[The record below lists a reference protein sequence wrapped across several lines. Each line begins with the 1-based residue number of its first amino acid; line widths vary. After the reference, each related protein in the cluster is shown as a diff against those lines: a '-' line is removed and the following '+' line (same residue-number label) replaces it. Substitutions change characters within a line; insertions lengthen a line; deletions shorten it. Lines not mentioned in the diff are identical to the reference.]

1 MISQLMKTGQFDADS
16 IKQFAV
22 NYVSTMAFIL
32 LGYWFY
38 TTFSGF
44 HIQHFAHNWRPAY
57 GQNMLDIFIYTRG
70 FWRGFVVVF
79 AVALVPYFL
88 IEEKGLSKAALS
100 WSGAAKALF
109 PRLGAVSV
117 EEHQAML
124 ASALK
129 FFFVPFILDAF
140 IAHVAAVNYRTADL
154 IRWVLLPEFD
164 RSLFIKDFP
173 QFLCGLALAYIYFFD
188 IVPFVV
194 GYLVDSE
201 RLGSKIKSVENTWR
215 GWFFC
220 LICYPPFNSAFG
232 NFFTTHY
239 DEYVKPFDGLLYAG
253 GLHTALNIGALFL
266 LALYASVS
274 VSLGAKAS
282 NLTSRGIV
290 TTGLFQYVRHPA
302 YAAKNGAWW
311 LFSIGAA
318 IHTYRAGGNWLY
330 PLIALVFWTW
340 VYYNRAITEE
350 QHLLRTDP
358 EYEFYMGQV
367 KCRFIPKVF

>member
-1 MISQLMKTGQFDADS
+1 MIQVMKAGQFDLDT
-16 IKQFAV
+16 IKRFAV
-22 NYVSTMAFIL
+22 NYVSTMALIL

-38 TTFSGF
+38 TTFSNY
-44 HIQHFAHNWRPAY
+44 HIHYFAHNWRPAY

-79 AVALVPYFL
+79 GVALIPYFL

-109 PRLGAVSV
+109 PRFGAVSA
-117 EEHQAML
+117 EEQQAL
-124 ASALK
+124 LSSALK

-154 IRWVLLPEFD
+154 IRWFLMPEVD
-164 RSLFIKDFP
+164 RELFIKDLP
-173 QFLCGLALAYIYFFD
+173 QFLCGLALAYVYFFD
-188 IVPFVV
+188 IVPFVI

-201 RLGSKIKSVENTWR
+201 RLGSKIKSVEDTWR

-232 NFFTTHY
+232 NFFNTHY
-239 DEYVKPFDGLLYAG
+239 DEYVKPFDGLLYGG
-253 GLHTALNIGALFL
+253 GLHTALNVGAIFL

-274 VSLGAKAS
+274 LSLGTKAS
-282 NLTSRGIV
+282 NLTSRGVV

-358 EYEFYMGQV
+358 DYEPYMQHV
-367 KCRFIPKVF
+367 RYRFIPKVF